1 MSVFAKSSPVAYAYH
16 ALHTI
21 TMCVAPLTKLRDAM
35 QFLDSYKSVTLESMA
50 QSFGVSVDFIDQ
62 ELADFIVSN
71 RLTAKID
78 KVAGVVETN
87 RLVSVSAVSCIDYCC
102 MRRCLP
108 YRFQDVHVF
117 SYDPFSTRWL
127 LYILAANARMPMQ
140 A

>member
-21 TMCVAPLTKLRDAM
+21 TTCATPPTKLPDAM

-50 QSFGVSVDFIDQ
+50 QSFGVSIDFIDQ

-87 RLVSVSAVSCIDYCC
+87 RLVSLFAASCIDYCC
-102 MRRCLP
+102 TCCCLP
-108 YRFQDVHVF
+108 YRLYKVHIF
-117 SYDPFSTRWL
+117 NFCIHSAQGGCPTL
-127 LYILAANARMPMQ
+127 
-140 A
+140 

>member
-117 SYDPFSTRWL
+117 S
-127 LYILAANARMPMQ
+127 
-140 A
+140 